1 MRKINLFLFL
11 ILVLAVFLRFFQLG
25 QNPPSLTWDE
35 AAWGYNAYALGIDS
49 KDEFGKFLPIT
60 YLESFGD
67 FKPPVYAYLSVLPV
81 KIFGLNEFSTRFAS
95 ALLGSLTVFLTFL
108 LTKDLFSEGTRKEDR
123 YVKLGLTAS
132 FILAISPWHILLSRA
147 AFEAN
152 VATFFIV
159 LGVYLFLRAKYIPW
173 LLPLSVISFV
183 ISMYTFNTARIVV
196 PILLVGLLIKC
207 IKNFLKF
214 KKQLLASFVIGVAI
228 VVPLLLFLVT
238 PQAKLRFQEVNIFS
252 DINVIERINQE
263 TKNDYNSVW
272 SKIIHNRRFAYT
284 VEYLRHYF
292 DNFNPSFLFIK
303 GDGNPKFSVQDVGQM
318 YLWEIPFFIAG
329 IFLLIRKKEGGWWLV
344 FYWLIIS
351 IIPAATARETPHAL
365 RIESSLPTFQILSAF
380 GLYSFISFLNF
391 RLKNMILKRT
401 AILMLFI
408 IIAFNLFY
416 FLNNYFL
423 HYPRLYSSEWQ
434 YGYKDAILYIK
445 QVQTQYDKVYFTNVL
460 GRPYIY
466 LLFYLQ
472 YNPQD
477 FRSEANI
484 QREVFGFVH
493 INDFGKYSFP
503 KDVKANRDNR
513 KNLYFDVP
521 YNIPGE
527 AKILKTFYLLNGE
540 ISLVAYTI

>member
-108 LTKDLFSEGTRKEDR
+108 LTKDLFSDGTRKEDR

-344 FYWLIIS
+344 FYWLD
-351 IIPAATARETPHAL
+351 
-365 RIESSLPTFQILSAF
+365 
-380 GLYSFISFLNF
+380 
-391 RLKNMILKRT
+391 
-401 AILMLFI
+401 
-408 IIAFNLFY
+408 
-416 FLNNYFL
+416 FL
-423 HYPRLYSSEWQ
+423 HLSIFS
-434 YGYKDAILYIK
+434 K
-445 QVQTQYDKVYFTNVL
+445 Q
-460 GRPYIY
+460 PH
-466 LLFYLQ
+466 
-472 YNPQD
+472 
-477 FRSEANI
+477 S
-484 QREVFGFVH
+484 
-493 INDFGKYSFP
+493 
-503 KDVKANRDNR
+503 
-513 KNLYFDVP
+513 
-521 YNIPGE
+521 
-527 AKILKTFYLLNGE
+527 
-540 ISLVAYTI
+540 